1 MKFVLYHRLS
11 KRKQQGNQY
20 GIESQEV
27 DIRRFLESQEKYTV
41 IGSFAE
47 FYSGKGDWKQRREL
61 VRAVELCK
69 ATGATLV
76 VAKVDRLG
84 RNTASVAT
92 LLEMVNVRIAT
103 MPSAE
108 NMVINILAV
117 LAEEEARAISDRVK
131 KSLQVA
137 KEKGTLL
144 GAASEKYN
152 RTDYSKREE
161 SRRSM
166 EFAMSMKDSL
176 VAFRSVKTPFM
187 TIAKHLNES
196 GKRTIRGS
204 MFDAKAVQR
213 LCDKLDIN

>member
-11 KRKQQGNQY
+11 KKKQQGNQY

-27 DIRRFLESQEKYTV
+27 DIQRFLDSQENYAV
-41 IGSFAE
+41 IGTFAE

-61 VRAVELCK
+61 VKAVELCK

-137 KEKGTLL
+137 KEKGILL
-144 GAASEKYN
+144 GAANEKYQ
-152 RTDYSKREE
+152 RTDYSKKEE
-161 SRRSM
+161 SKRSM
-166 EFAMSMKDSL
+166 EFAMSLRDSL
-176 VAFRSVKTPFM
+176 TAFRSMNTPFM

-196 GKRTIRGS
+196 GKTTIRGS
-204 MFDAKAVQR
+204 KFDAKAVQR
-213 LCDKLDIN
+213 LCAKLEIN

>member
-11 KRKQQGNQY
+11 KKKQQGNQY

-27 DIRRFLESQEKYTV
+27 DIQRFLDSQENYSV

-61 VRAVELCK
+61 VKAVELCK

-92 LLEMVNVRIAT
+92 LLEMINVRIAT

-137 KEKGTLL
+137 REKGTLL

-152 RTDYSKREE
+152 RTDYTKREE
-161 SRRSM
+161 SKRSM
-166 EFAMSMKDSL
+166 EFAMTLKDSL
-176 VAFRSVKTPFM
+176 TAFRSMKTPFM

-213 LCDKLDIN
+213 LCDKLEIN

>member
-11 KRKQQGNQY
+11 KKKQQGNQY

-27 DIRRFLESQEKYTV
+27 DIQRFLDSQENYSV

-61 VRAVELCK
+61 VKAVELCK

-92 LLEMVNVRIAT
+92 LLEMINVRIAT

-137 KEKGTLL
+137 REKGTLL
-144 GAASEKYN
+144 GAASEKYH
-152 RTDYSKREE
+152 RTDYTKREE
-161 SRRSM
+161 SKRSL
-166 EFAMSMKDSL
+166 EFAETMRDSL
-176 VAFRSVKTPFM
+176 FAFRSMKTPFM

-213 LCDKLDIN
+213 LCDKLEIN

>member
-1 MKFVLYHRLS
+1 MDFVLYHRLS

-27 DIRRFLESQEKYTV
+27 DIQRFLDSQEEYNIV
-41 IGSFAE
+41 GSFAE
-47 FYSGKGDWKQRREL
+47 YYSGKGDWKQRREL
-61 VRAVELCK
+61 VKAVDLCLK
-69 ATGATLV
+69 TGATLV

-108 NMVINILAV
+108 NMMINILAV
-117 LAEEEARAISDRVK
+117 FAEEEARAISDRVK
-131 KSLQVA
+131 KSLKVA

-144 GAASEKYN
+144 GAASKKYN
-152 RTDYSKREE
+152 RTDYTKTEE
-161 SRRSM
+161 SKRSM
-166 EFAMSMKDSL
+166 EFAYTLKDSL
-176 VAFRSVKTPFM
+176 VAFRTMRIPFM
-187 TIAKHLNES
+187 TIAKHLNDG

-204 MFDAKAVQR
+204 LFDAKAVQR
-213 LCDKLDIN
+213 LCSKLDIN

>member
-11 KRKQQGNQY
+11 KKKQQGNQY

-27 DIRRFLESQEKYTV
+27 DIRHFLESQEDYSV

-61 VRAVELCK
+61 VKAVELCK

-161 SRRSM
+161 SKRSM
-166 EFAMSMKDSL
+166 DFAISMKDSL
-176 VAFRSVKTPFM
+176 SAFRSMKTPFM
-187 TIAKHLNES
+187 TIAKHLNDS

-213 LCDKLDIN
+213 LCAKLDIN

>member
-27 DIRRFLESQEKYTV
+27 DIQRFLDSQENYTV
-41 IGSFAE
+41 IGTLAE
-47 FYSGKGDWKQRREL
+47 YYSGKGDWKQRREL
-61 VRAVELCK
+61 VKAVELCK

-117 LAEEEARAISDRVK
+117 LAEEEARAISDRVR
-131 KSLQVA
+131 KSLKVA
-137 KEKGTLL
+137 KEKGILL
-144 GAASEKYN
+144 GAANEKYN
-152 RTDYSKREE
+152 RTDYSKKEE
-161 SRRSM
+161 SKRSM

-176 VAFRSVKTPFM
+176 VAFRSMNTPFM

-196 GKRTIRGS
+196 GKTTIRGS
-204 MFDAKAVQR
+204 KFDAKAVQR
-213 LCDKLDIN
+213 LCSKLEIN

>member
-1 MKFVLYHRLS
+1 MDFVLYHRLS

-27 DIRRFLESQEKYTV
+27 DIQRFLDSQEDYNIV
-41 IGSFAE
+41 GSFAE
-47 FYSGKGDWKQRREL
+47 YYTGKGDWKQRSEL
-61 VRAVELCK
+61 VKAVDLCLK
-69 ATGATLV
+69 TGATLV

-108 NMVINILAV
+108 NMMINILAV
-117 LAEEEARAISDRVK
+117 FAEEEARAISDRVK
-131 KSLQVA
+131 KGLKVA

-144 GAASEKYN
+144 GAASKKYN
-152 RTDYSKREE
+152 RTDYTKTEE
-161 SRRSM
+161 SKRSM
-166 EFAMSMKDSL
+166 EFAYTLKDSL
-176 VAFRSVKTPFM
+176 VAFRTMKTPFM
-187 TIAKHLNES
+187 TIAKHLNDG

-204 MFDAKAVQR
+204 LFDAKAVQR
-213 LCDKLDIN
+213 LCSKLDIN

>member
-11 KRKQQGNQY
+11 KKKQQGNQY

-27 DIRRFLESQEKYTV
+27 DIRHFLESQEDYSV

-61 VRAVELCK
+61 VKAVELCK

-161 SRRSM
+161 SKRSM
-166 EFAMSMKDSL
+166 DFAISMKDSL
-176 VAFRSVKTPFM
+176 SAFRSMKTPFM
-187 TIAKHLNES
+187 TIAKHLNDN

-213 LCDKLDIN
+213 LCAKLDIN

>member
-11 KRKQQGNQY
+11 KKKQQGNQY
-20 GIESQEV
+20 GIASQEA
-27 DIRRFLESQEKYTV
+27 DIQRFLESQENYSV
-41 IGSFAE
+41 VGSFAE

-61 VRAVELCK
+61 VKAVELCK

-92 LLEMVNVRIAT
+92 LLEMINVRIAT

-108 NMVINILAV
+108 NMVINIIAV

-131 KSLQVA
+131 KGLKVA
-137 KEKGTLL
+137 KEKGVLL
-144 GAASEKYN
+144 GAASENYS
-152 RTDYSKREE
+152 RTDYSKKEE
-161 SRRSM
+161 SKRSL
-166 EFAMSMKDSL
+166 EYALTFKDSL
-176 VAFRSVKTPFM
+176 IAFRSMKTPFM
-187 TIAKHLNES
+187 TIAKHFNES

-213 LCDKLDIN
+213 LCDKLEIN

>member
-1 MKFVLYHRLS
+1 MKYVLYHRLS
-11 KRKQQGNQY
+11 KKKQQGNQY

-27 DIRRFLESQEKYTV
+27 DIQRFLDMQENYEV
-41 IGSFAE
+41 IGSFSE

-61 VRAVELCK
+61 VKAVNLCK
-69 ATGATLV
+69 ETGATLV

-92 LLEMVNVRIAT
+92 LLEMINVRVAT

-108 NMVINILAV
+108 NMVINIIAV

-137 KEKGTLL
+137 KGKGTLL
-144 GAASEKYN
+144 GAANPKYC
-152 RTDYSKREE
+152 RTDYTKKEE
-161 SRRSM
+161 NKRSM
-166 EFAMSMKDSL
+166 EFAEVLRDTL
-176 VAFRSVKTPFM
+176 TAFRMTGTPFM
-187 TIAKHLNES
+187 TIAKHLNTS

-213 LCDKLDIN
+213 LCAKLEIS

>member
-27 DIRRFLESQEKYTV
+27 DIQRFLDAQENYTV
-41 IGSFAE
+41 VGSFAE

-61 VRAVELCK
+61 VKAVDLCK

-92 LLEMVNVRIAT
+92 LLEMINVRIAT

-137 KEKGTLL
+137 REKGTLL
-144 GAASEKYN
+144 GAASEKYS

-176 VAFRSVKTPFM
+176 LAFRAMKTPFM

-213 LCDKLDIN
+213 LCDKLEIN

>member
-1 MKFVLYHRLS
+1 MDFVLYHRLS
-11 KRKQQGNQY
+11 KKKQQGNQY

-27 DIRRFLESQEKYTV
+27 DIQRFLDSQENYKV
-41 IGSFAE
+41 IGTFAE
-47 FYSGKGDWKQRREL
+47 YYSGKGDWKQRREL
-61 VRAVELCK
+61 VKAVELCK

-131 KSLQVA
+131 KSLKVA
-137 KEKGTLL
+137 QEKGILL
-144 GAASEKYN
+144 GAANKKYK
-152 RTDYSKREE
+152 RTDYSKCEE
-161 SRRSM
+161 NRRSM
-166 EFAMSMKDSL
+166 EFAMTLKDSL
-176 VAFRSVKTPFM
+176 VAYRSVATPFL
-187 TIAKHLNES
+187 TIAKRLNES

-204 MFDAKAVQR
+204 LFDAKAVQR
-213 LCDKLDIN
+213 LCSKLNIK

>member
-27 DIRRFLESQEKYTV
+27 DIQRFLDSQESYSV

-61 VRAVELCK
+61 VKAVELCK
-69 ATGATLV
+69 STGATLV

-92 LLEMVNVRIAT
+92 LLEMINVRIAT

-108 NMVINILAV
+108 NMVINIIAV

-137 KEKGTLL
+137 KKKGTLL

-152 RTDYSKREE
+152 RTDYSKSEE
-161 SRRSM
+161 NKRSM
-166 EFAMSMKDSL
+166 EYAMTLKDSL
-176 VAFRSVKTPFM
+176 VAFRSLKTPFM
-187 TIAKHLNES
+187 TIAKHLNAN
-196 GKRTIRGS
+196 GKRTIRGN

-213 LCDKLDIN
+213 LCQKLEIS

>member
-11 KRKQQGNQY
+11 KKKQQGNQY

-27 DIRRFLESQEKYTV
+27 DIQRFLESQENYSV
-41 IGSFAE
+41 VGSFAE
-47 FYSGKGDWKQRREL
+47 YYSGKGDWKQRKEL
-61 VRAVELCK
+61 VKAVELCK

-108 NMVINILAV
+108 NMVINIIAV
-117 LAEEEARAISDRVK
+117 LAEEEARAISDRVR
-131 KSLQVA
+131 KSLKVA
-137 KEKGTLL
+137 KEKGILL
-144 GAASEKYN
+144 GAANEKYT
-152 RTDYSKREE
+152 RTDYSKKEE
-161 SRRSM
+161 SKHSM
-166 EFAMSMKDSL
+166 EFARGFKDSL
-176 VAFRSVKTPFM
+176 IAFRSLNTPFM
-187 TIAKHLNES
+187 TIAKHFNES

-204 MFDAKAVQR
+204 KFDAKAVQR
-213 LCDKLDIN
+213 LCQKLEIN

>member
-27 DIRRFLESQEKYTV
+27 DIKRFLESQENYTV

-61 VRAVELCK
+61 VKAVELCK

-92 LLEMVNVRIAT
+92 LLEMINVRIAT

-137 KEKGTLL
+137 REKGTLL

-152 RTDYSKREE
+152 RTDYTKREE
-161 SRRSM
+161 SKRSM
-166 EFAMSMKDSL
+166 EFAMTLRDSL
-176 VAFRSVKTPFM
+176 IAFRSMKTPFM

-213 LCDKLDIN
+213 LCEKLEIN

>member
-11 KRKQQGNQY
+11 KKKQQGNQY

-27 DIRRFLESQEKYTV
+27 DIQRFLDSQENYSV

-61 VRAVELCK
+61 VKAVELCK

-92 LLEMVNVRIAT
+92 LLEMINVRIAT

-137 KEKGTLL
+137 REKGTLL

-152 RTDYSKREE
+152 RTDYTKREE
-161 SRRSM
+161 SKRSM
-166 EFAMSMKDSL
+166 EFAMTLRDSL
-176 VAFRSVKTPFM
+176 TAFRSMKTPFM

-213 LCDKLDIN
+213 LCDKLEIN